1 MNGILR
7 ITDPILSDDSIDKYE
22 DVEYEPVAGTNLNS
36 SGADI
41 RLAIETQDIFTHPS
55 ESFLIIEGRLLKADG
70 TPYDPANLITLTNNG
85 IMHLFKRIR
94 YDLSGQE
101 IENIMNVG
109 QVTTMLGLLKY
120 PDDFSKSKGLNQL
133 WYKDT
138 TIRADN
144 ENGGFNVRRTYI
156 FQADPVGS
164 FSFKIPLKHIFGF
177 CEDYDFSKSKGL
189 NQLWYKDTTIRA
201 DNENGGFNV
210 RRTYIFQ
217 ADPVGSFSFKIP
229 LKHIFGFCEDYDKVV
244 YGLKHNLTLTRNN
257 DNDAIFKSAAL
268 AVGGRDN
275 VADGQVRLSK
285 VSWFMPH
292 VTPADKVKM
301 ELYKI
306 IERKEKIPVGYRMI
320 QCDSATIPH
329 NSTSF
334 SRRLSVKSSPEVP
347 RFIIV
352 GFQTNKSGNQ
362 KRNPSVFD
370 SVNISNIYVMLNSM
384 RYPTADYNISF
395 DKQQFSRVYGDTA
408 DFRSKFFNMDE
419 LVSSPN
425 INPSD
430 YRTLYPLF
438 LFDVSKQSEKLK
450 YSTTDIQVKM
460 FFSDGIPLN
469 TQVYGVIISD
479 RLINFQSDGNKFS
492 VVF

>member
-22 DVEYEPVAGTNLNS
+22 DIEYEPVAGTNLNS
-36 SGADI
+36 FGTDI
-41 RLAIETQDIFTHPS
+41 RLTIETQDIFTHPS
-55 ESFLIIEGRLLKADG
+55 ESFLIIEGQLVNGDDNNPYADA
-70 TPYDPANLITLTNNG
+70 DLITLTNNG

-109 QVTTMLGLLKY
+109 QATTMLGLLKY

-138 TIRADN
+138 TPNATN
-144 ENGGFNVRRTYI
+144 NNNGFKVRRTYI
-156 FQADPVGS
+156 TVNAEPKGS
-164 FSFKIPLKHIFGF
+164 FSF
-177 CEDYDFSKSKGL
+177 
-189 NQLWYKDTTIRA
+189 R
-201 DNENGGFNV
+201 
-210 RRTYIFQ
+210 
-217 ADPVGSFSFKIP
+217 IP

-257 DNDAIFKSAAL
+257 DNDAIFKTDNLDAGHD
-268 AVGGRDN
+268 AVANGK
-275 VADGQVRLSK
+275 VILSK

-292 VTPADKVKM
+292 VTPADKDKM

-306 IERKEKIPVGYRMI
+306 IERKEKIPVGYSMI
-320 QCDSATIPH
+320 QCDSASIPQ
-329 NSTSF
+329 NSASF
-334 SRRLSVKSSPEVP
+334 SWRLSVKSSSEVP

-352 GFQTNKSGNQ
+352 GFQTDKIGNQ
-362 KRNPSVFD
+362 KQNSSLFD
-370 SVNISNIYVMLNSM
+370 NVDVSNIYVMLNSM
-384 RYPTADYNISF
+384 RYPTTDYNISF
-395 DKQQFSRVYGDTA
+395 DEQRLSRVYGDTA

-430 YRTLYPLF
+430 YRELYPLL

-460 FFSDGIPLN
+460 FFSEGIPLN